1 MSTSESA
8 WLPARTASPAIDP
21 NDAAM
26 TVALA
31 AVSSAFA
38 SLGRVFFCVD
48 ASFHVLH
55 ASSQLDRL
63 VGDGASH
70 RAEDRPLA
78 DLLGTEL
85 FGPAGTLR
93 QLMLAGE
100 RREGWRSSLT
110 VPGAAPRAVSV
121 TAAPFCAEP
130 GAVCD
135 PRVAYVVVLRPAE
148 EDQVQA
154 GSPFPGL
161 IGRSPGLERI
171 FRLIENL
178 EHSEATVLLTG
189 ESGTGK
195 EVVARAIHARSP
207 RRAGPFVALNCGAL
221 PGELLESELFG
232 HVRGAF
238 TGAVRDRDGRFE
250 MAAGGTLFLD
260 EVADLPLHLQVKLLR
275 VLQERTFERVGE
287 SQPRHT
293 DSRIVAATNVDLK
306 RAVAEGRFREDLY
319 YRLRVV
325 PIEIPPLRERRED
338 IEPIATFLLARV
350 GARQGRALRFSPDV
364 LRLLLEHP
372 WPGNV
377 RELEN
382 TLEYAVAVCK
392 GQTILPDDLP
402 GEVVSPRVVRS
413 HESRRRPRGPRPR
426 PRRGGG
432 RAARR
437 GGRRGHRAH
446 PRGARGL
453 PLAPSRSSPRPGH
466 EPHHTVAPHARAV
479 PGIGK
484 HFVATRQNVAN
495 LSFNSSSPGG
505 LGGGTPQEQR
515 KLETGE
521 AVSPRQSPPCWMTRR
536 SRFASPHAAG

>member
-1 MSTSESA
+1 MSTSEPGWTTPQPIA
-8 WLPARTASPAIDP
+8 RPIETNDPAL
-21 NDAAM
+21 AA
-26 TVALA
+26 ALA

-48 ASFHVLH
+48 AAFHVLH

-63 VGDGASH
+63 VGPGA
-70 RAEDRPLA
+70 AERVKSRPLQ
-78 DLLGTEL
+78 DLLGADL
-85 FGPAGTLR
+85 FGPSGTLR
-93 QLMLAGE
+93 QLLLAGE
-100 RREGWRSSLT
+100 RREGWRSSLA
-110 VPGAAPRAVSV
+110 VPGSVPRLFSV

-148 EDQVQA
+148 EDQEAA

-161 IGRSPGLERI
+161 VGRSPRMERV

-207 RRAGPFVALNCGAL
+207 RRAGSFVAVNCGAL

-238 TGAVRDRDGRFE
+238 TGAVRDRAGRFE

-287 SQPRHT
+287 SQPRRT
-293 DSRIVAATNVDLK
+293 DSRVIAATNVDLK
-306 RAVAEGRFREDLY
+306 RAVAEARFREDLY

-325 PIEIPPLRERRED
+325 PIELAPLRERRED
-338 IEPIATFLLARV
+338 IEPLATFLLARV

-364 LRLLLEHP
+364 RRLLLEYP

-382 TLEYAVAVCK
+382 ALEYAVAVCK

-402 GEVVSPRVVRS
+402 SEVTA
-413 HESRRRPRGPRPR
+413 GPE
-426 PRRGGG
+426 
-432 RAARR
+432 AARHMADRAPAAPTR
-437 GGRRGHRAH
+437 GR
-446 PRGARGL
+446 P
-453 PLAPSRSSPRPGH
+453 SSP
-466 EPHHTVAPHARAV
+466 V
-479 PGIGK
+479 P
-484 HFVATRQNVAN
+484 
-495 LSFNSSSPGG
+495 
-505 LGGGTPQEQR
+505 
-515 KLETGE
+515 
-521 AVSPRQSPPCWMTRR
+521 TRR
-536 SRFASPHAAG
+536 AEADAVDGVRIRSALEACHWRRHEAARVLGISRTTLWRRMRELGLE